1 MENKKYYNK
10 IQYRF
15 ISLLSLSICFGL
27 FLSQTVIADI
37 LYLKDGSV
45 LSGNILEETT
55 EDLLIDN
62 LRLGQLYVLREDIIY
77 REAPQNDTLSE
88 SYTIVG
94 QTLDV
99 IAHLSRSVPGRK
111 PDVNSFNMLIH
122 GSVLSVIDANGSD
135 IPFYQ
140 WAIGDSDLIT
150 IDYDQFS
157 PNTNRLTIITQQKG
171 LVQEESGL
179 YTFRLKYI
187 LNEDS
192 RIRVIIRHPKVF
204 HLETIK
210 PEPKIRC
217 NGLIVL
223 DQKIKR
229 QQHFTPEVQFIP

>member
-15 ISLLSLSICFGL
+15 ISLLLLSICFELVLG
-27 FLSQTVIADI
+27 QTATADI

-45 LSGNILEETT
+45 LSGNILEETI
-55 EDLLIDN
+55 EELLIDN
-62 LRLGQLYVLREDIIY
+62 QRLGQLYVLREDIIY
-77 REAPQNDTLSE
+77 RETPQIDALSE

-99 IAHLSRSVPGRK
+99 IAHLSRSVPERR

-122 GSVLSVIDANGSD
+122 GNVLSVIDANGSD
-135 IPFYQ
+135 IPFDQ
-140 WAIGDSDLIT
+140 WPIGDSDLIT
-150 IDYDQFS
+150 IDYDQLG
-157 PNTNRLTIITQQKG
+157 PDTNRLIIITQQEG

-192 RIRVIIRHPKVF
+192 RIRVIIRYPKVF
-204 HLETIK
+204 YLESIK
-210 PEPKIRC
+210 PEPKIKY

-223 DQKIKR
+223 DQKIRR
-229 QQHFTPEVQFIP
+229 QQHFMPEVRFIP